1 MNERNIVYCA
11 VLWQESDS
19 QRRDMESLRQK

>member
-1 MNERNIVYCA
+1 MNECNIVYCA
-11 VLWQESDS
+11 VLWQESVS

>member
-11 VLWQESDS
+11 VRWQESVS